1 MAGSGC
7 SGPSSSYTSFRDAEG
22 LGDDTKSYTSFRDL
36 GGNASSSAAAG
47 PGRSGRSSWGAWGGG
62 LRTTADEAKCPSPPR
77 AAAAAAPA
85 APMPPMPPMPWE
97 EEVRAAPEKKKEEVT
112 FSIFSA
118 AAAAAGGEAR
128 RSRSPEPTLAERF
141 MEWRARRFPSAGDE
155 APWSPRGTR
164 ADAGPRCPRQEPS
177 LSQRFDAW
185 SARQGFAGG
194 RSASVP
200 PPPPA
205 PRRTWT
211 SGPTHYSVLGV
222 SRDATDA
229 EIKAAFR
236 RLALENHPDRRPGD
250 GARGGG
256 ASMARINEAWSVLSD
271 PAKRGL
277 YDVELRVG
285 AVRT

>member
-1 MAGSGC
+1 M
-7 SGPSSSYTSFRDAEG
+7 
-22 LGDDTKSYTSFRDL
+22 
-36 GGNASSSAAAG
+36 
-47 PGRSGRSSWGAWGGG
+47 
-62 LRTTADEAKCPSPPR
+62 
-77 AAAAAAPA
+77 
-85 APMPPMPPMPWE
+85 
-97 EEVRAAPEKKKEEVT
+97 
-112 FSIFSA
+112 
-118 AAAAAGGEAR
+118 
-128 RSRSPEPTLAERF
+128 
-141 MEWRARRFPSAGDE
+141 
-155 APWSPRGTR
+155 
-164 ADAGPRCPRQEPS
+164 
-177 LSQRFDAW
+177 
-185 SARQGFAGG
+185 
-194 RSASVP
+194 P

-205 PRRTWT
+205 PRHTWT

-250 GARGGG
+250 GAQGGG

>member
-1 MAGSGC
+1 M
-7 SGPSSSYTSFRDAEG
+7 
-22 LGDDTKSYTSFRDL
+22 
-36 GGNASSSAAAG
+36 
-47 PGRSGRSSWGAWGGG
+47 
-62 LRTTADEAKCPSPPR
+62 
-77 AAAAAAPA
+77 
-85 APMPPMPPMPWE
+85 
-97 EEVRAAPEKKKEEVT
+97 RAAPEKKKEEVT